1 MEQKNIENEFIQ
13 NMMDDYYNGE
23 LASYPYFG
31 EYIRWKKGDVPWPI
45 MDKHSAVDI
54 IKKVTDDID
63 KFGVM
68 RNPTGFVAH
77 VKDNDIIDH
86 YDKYGENRYVVAYL
100 SELLQDYTKLM
111 QDGYFD

>member
-1 MEQKNIENEFIQ
+1 MEQKEVENEFVIK
-13 NMMDDYYNGE
+13 MMNDYYNGE

-45 MDKHSAVDI
+45 MDKHTARDI

-63 KFGVM
+63 KFGVI
-68 RNPTGFVAH
+68 RSSTDFSIKI
-77 VKDNDIIDH
+77 KDNDIIDH
-86 YDKYGENRYVVAYL
+86 YDKYGDNRYVVAYL
-100 SELLQDYTKLM
+100 SELLQDYTKLL